1 MNEELLKALQL
12 IKEECK
18 KHCVDTNSFMCRGCP
33 MVSSDGKCGV
43 MSLAPENWPLQKRE
57 VYF

>member
-18 KHCVDTNSFMCRGCP
+18 KNRNCKHCPLIDARGN
-33 MVSSDGKCGV
+33 CGV
-43 MSLAPENWPLQKRE
+43 RHEVPENWNLEKRE